1 MPERTYVFQNSPLA
15 YFWTVLS
22 QQLGIL
28 VVIIRNLKSRDSRY
42 LGSFQVK
49 VDWLFLLRVI
59 GLGESFEIL
68 FLLWLSCSLVDS
80 ISSRWFSVRWHLG
93 LISAA
98 LSSSRYMYVEGAR
111 VPFPNNARANDTGK
125 LERLQERGLRTVY
138 KEKHDSYSQLLERS
152 KLPTS
157 TNRRL

>member
-1 MPERTYVFQNSPLA
+1 MFQNSPLA

-80 ISSRWFSVRWHLG
+80 ISSRWFSVR
-93 LISAA
+93 
-98 LSSSRYMYVEGAR
+98 
-111 VPFPNNARANDTGK
+111 
-125 LERLQERGLRTVY
+125 
-138 KEKHDSYSQLLERS
+138 
-152 KLPTS
+152 
-157 TNRRL
+157 